1 MMKFLNGIRIRTILL
16 VGIVLMVVLIGYL
29 GFVSFDGIN
38 GLAND
43 SVPLIRANEALMK
56 TALDMRRAEKD
67 FLLYDL
73 SNPDFY
79 EVNSSQNLDQFK
91 RNYEKA
97 QGIFD
102 EIEGHNLRMNVLS
115 SKDLSEA
122 RTLLDQNY
130 DEFLDLVTLYKSRGF
145 KEFGLIGELRSVIHD
160 VEDEL
165 ELVENNSVYEV
176 AMLQLRRTEKD
187 YFLRGDLS
195 YIQKFNGL
203 VDDFLALVQS
213 SDLDDTLKDSLT
225 NGLNIYKSQLGSIAE
240 SDNQIGRNESDGMLG
255 SYNASSMHLLGVLEL
270 NNRTISENVQLT
282 SSDLQDAIRFTTI
295 FVIVL
300 SALIG
305 FAIPVFVLRPIRT
318 TNSVVAELSVGEG
331 DLTVNMSE
339 SKNEMGEL
347 RANMNKF
354 IQKIRDIVVNVKI
367 SANHVTTSSDELHRA
382 TMDANR
388 NIEMI
393 SESVQNITAEIE
405 RNSSVV
411 EEVSASV
418 QEMAQSATDVR
429 EDADVL
435 LNDASRVTKAVQL
448 GSNDLDAVS
457 VSVDKVKENSK
468 EVTEEIDKLES
479 YSNEIESIIG
489 LISGISDQTNLL
501 ALNASIEAARAGEHG
516 RGFAVV
522 AEEVRKLAEE
532 STQSTAKITELIGM
546 IRHMVGKTKD
556 SIKNESLQIDKSVEM
571 TRTAKEAFGG
581 IITQVEAMEQR
592 IGHISELTLHQSE
605 VSEQVARAIDEVAS
619 VTTNNAGSAR
629 EISDNVENQVS
640 IFEEIGA
647 SLEEL
652 HRIAENLE
660 EETDRFKV

>member
-1 MMKFLNGIRIRTILL
+1 MKFLNGIRIRTILL

>member
-1 MMKFLNGIRIRTILL
+1 MKFLNGIRIRTILL

-115 SKDLSEA
+115 SEDLSEA
-122 RTLLDQNY
+122 RTLLDQNHK
-130 DEFLDLVTLYKSRGF
+130 EFLDLVTLYKSRGF
-145 KEFGLIGELRSVIHD
+145 KDFGLIGELRSVIHD

-176 AMLQLRRTEKD
+176 AMLQLRRIEKD

>member
-1 MMKFLNGIRIRTILL
+1 MKFLNGIRIRTILL

-176 AMLQLRRTEKD
+176 AMLQLRRIEKD

-203 VDDFLALVQS
+203 VDDFLALIQS